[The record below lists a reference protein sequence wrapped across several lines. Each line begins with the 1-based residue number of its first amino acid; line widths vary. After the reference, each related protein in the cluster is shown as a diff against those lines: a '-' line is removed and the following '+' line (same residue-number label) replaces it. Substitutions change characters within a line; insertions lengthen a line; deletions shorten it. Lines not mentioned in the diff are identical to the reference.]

1 MEEENQLVEIKNESS
16 SIIEAANSMNITNQE
31 DLEYAAGFLKDI
43 KSTQKKIK
51 EYWEEPIK
59 RAYESHKA
67 LKAKANEMLEPL
79 QNSEKIIKEKIS
91 DYTITMER
99 LKREEEERIRAEQEQ
114 QALEQ
119 LQEAERLKAEG
130 NEVEAQIA
138 EENAV
143 AMSQIDIK
151 VDSKVEKVAG
161 LSFRKDYE
169 IIVENAT
176 KVPAYINGT
185 EIRKIDLAQIKRFVK
200 MTNNGVQIPGIKVN
214 ETQITVSR

>member
-1 MEEENQLVEIKNESS
+1 MEEENQLVEIKNKSS
-16 SIIEAANSMNITNQE
+16 SIIETANSMNITNQE

-43 KSTQKKIK
+43 KTTQKKIK
-51 EYWEEPIK
+51 DYWEEPIK
-59 RAYESHKA
+59 RAYEAHKA

-151 VDSKVEKVAG
+151 VDSKVDKIAG

-169 IIVENAT
+169 IVVTDAT

-200 MTNNGVQIPGIKVN
+200 MTNNGVQIPRN
-214 ETQITVSR
+214 

>member
-16 SIIEAANSMNITNQE
+16 SIVETANNMNITNQE

-59 RAYESHKA
+59 RAYEAHKA

-130 NEVEAQIA
+130 NEIEAQIA

-169 IIVENAT
+169 IIVEDAT